1 MKRFSIHGFVAAVMV
16 GLSAVWTMG
25 DEPRQGGGQRPPVE
39 PRPGGLQREVER
51 PGPGPRLQ
59 LSGQIVDLE
68 GVNEPVTVEMSDTV
82 RITGRGIAGAQIA
95 IDVKGVGKL
104 IAANNVRKVKDG
116 LGSQVKEFL
125 VQPTKPG
132 KMTVKVTVNNPAGGG
147 RSQVQEYAIN
157 VSKPSRQAEVGL
169 KVVLVFPQTPAAQA
183 GLEKGDVIVRVN
195 GIPVGSQADLTSA
208 LTRAGGSSRLEVLD
222 GRTGSLSEVTVN
234 PIMGRIGV
242 QTTPV
247 QLDDYR
253 PLTGK

>member
-51 PGPGPRLQ
+51 PGPGPRPQ

-116 LGSQVKEFL
+116 L
-125 VQPTKPG
+125 
-132 KMTVKVTVNNPAGGG
+132 
-147 RSQVQEYAIN
+147 
-157 VSKPSRQAEVGL
+157 
-169 KVVLVFPQTPAAQA
+169 
-183 GLEKGDVIVRVN
+183 
-195 GIPVGSQADLTSA
+195 
-208 LTRAGGSSRLEVLD
+208 
-222 GRTGSLSEVTVN
+222 
-234 PIMGRIGV
+234 
-242 QTTPV
+242 
-247 QLDDYR
+247 
-253 PLTGK
+253 